1 MNKKL
6 VALAVAGALALPLAA
21 QAQTAN
27 VTLYGSLR
35 LGVANV
41 RATNSTAGVASVA
54 VTRVD
59 SNSSRFGLKGEED
72 LGGGIKAIFLIE
84 SGFDASSNGNNSVNN
99 GAGAASA
106 SGLSSG
112 SGASDSRGGR
122 DAGGA
127 GLMTPG
133 GCGTCTAG
141 RPIIVPVV
149 DLALR
154 MTRPFDHKSSV

>member
-1 MNKKL
+1 
-6 VALAVAGALALPLAA
+6 
-21 QAQTAN
+21 
-27 VTLYGSLR
+27 
-35 LGVANV
+35 ANV

-106 SGLSSG
+106 GNTIASRDTYAGLTGGFGTVRLGQFDTPYKNLDALTARFLDTGIQAETGLQSNCSAPGNGFSATACFDRRQVNSVRYDTPNFSGL
-112 SGASDSRGGR
+112 
-122 DAGGA
+122 
-127 GLMTPG
+127 T
-133 GCGTCTAG
+133 
-141 RPIIVPVV
+141 
-149 DLALR
+149 
-154 MTRPFDHKSSV
+154 